1 MELSSAKTDQTIR
14 IKTLIL
20 TLGSDDQI
28 RGDASKLR
36 GFFATKFNEYKL
48 LHQHD
53 VDRFIYKYP
62 LVQYKMIDSAPMVLG
77 INEGVD
83 VLKEIYDKYD
93 SIRLGETEYQIFERQ
108 IKVMELEF
116 GLSDKFHQYRFLT
129 PWIALNQENYQK
141 YNGLDSK
148 GKKDLLQRTL
158 IGNVLSMSKGLG
170 YRVPDKIK
178 ADVRVQK
185 VLRRLKDTPVDAFYG
200 TIITNFLIPDYFG
213 VGKSVSRGFGT
224 VQRVTNISN
233 ETRRMF

>member
-1 MELSSAKTDQTIR
+1 MKLKIF
-14 IKTLIL
+14 TL
-20 TLGSDDQI
+20 TFGSDNKI
-28 RGDASKLR
+28 KGDAAKLR
-36 GFFATKFNEYKL
+36 GFFATRFNEYQL

-62 LVQYKMIDSAPMVLG
+62 LVQYKMVNGAPMVLG
-77 INEGVD
+77 INEGVE

-93 SIRLGETEYQIFERQ
+93 SIRLGEIEYQIFERQ
-108 IKVMELEF
+108 IKVLEQEF

-129 PWIALNQENYQK
+129 PWIALNQENYRK

-158 IGNVLSMSKGLG
+158 IGNILSMSKGLG

-213 VGKSVSRGFGT
+213 IGKSVSRGFGA
-224 VQRVTNISN
+224 VQRVTNILN
-233 ETRRMF
+233 DTRRMF